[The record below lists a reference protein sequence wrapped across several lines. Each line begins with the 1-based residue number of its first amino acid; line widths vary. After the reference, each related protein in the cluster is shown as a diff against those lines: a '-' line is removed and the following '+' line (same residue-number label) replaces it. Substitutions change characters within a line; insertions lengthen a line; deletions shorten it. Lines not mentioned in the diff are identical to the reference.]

1 MSMTNT
7 VEQIGHD
14 CRTYQQSDGYL
25 SHYRLW
31 GHPESEDVVVLLH
44 GGISHSGWQAPLAQ
58 EVVSS
63 SDISFIGLDRRGS
76 GLSTESR
83 GHLPSPEREIED
95 IISFLRSLKSSFRRV
110 HLAGWCFGG
119 QIASIVAAQ
128 VADQHVISSLVM
140 VAPGFVFTE
149 RYADVLRLS
158 MQAVSEVVAEL
169 GVKPDPDRAF
179 VPVPLQ
185 TKDFTESPEWLQF
198 VADDALRLTRVSP
211 TTVAVWQELADTSRS
226 GALSQLGS
234 LPVLVVF
241 GSKDRLVDNDGVTA
255 MLHAQVQGP
264 APVIKVLD
272 THHAVQFEEPKQLAG
287 FVTRFVSDNVK

>member
-1 MSMTNT
+1 M
-7 VEQIGHD
+7 
-14 CRTYQQSDGYL
+14 
-25 SHYRLW
+25 
-31 GHPESEDVVVLLH
+31 
-44 GGISHSGWQAPLAQ
+44 
-58 EVVSS
+58 
-63 SDISFIGLDRRGS
+63 
-76 GLSTESR
+76 
-83 GHLPSPEREIED
+83 
-95 IISFLRSLKSSFRRV
+95 
-110 HLAGWCFGG
+110 
-119 QIASIVAAQ
+119 
-128 VADQHVISSLVM
+128 ADQHVISSLVM